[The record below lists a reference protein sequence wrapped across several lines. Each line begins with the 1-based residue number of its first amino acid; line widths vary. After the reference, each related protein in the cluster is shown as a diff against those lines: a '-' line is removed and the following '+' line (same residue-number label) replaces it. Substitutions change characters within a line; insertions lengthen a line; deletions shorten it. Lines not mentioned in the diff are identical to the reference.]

1 MSRGAL
7 NWVRILACDEV
18 ERGVFAG
25 DFGEMCDFEPESRGA
40 SRVARGVKLASNF
53 GG

>member
-18 ERGVFAG
+18 EMGVFAG
-25 DFGEMCDFEPESRGA
+25 DFGEMCDLEPESRGT
-40 SRVARGVKLASNF
+40 SCVAGGVKMGSNF
-53 GG
+53 RG